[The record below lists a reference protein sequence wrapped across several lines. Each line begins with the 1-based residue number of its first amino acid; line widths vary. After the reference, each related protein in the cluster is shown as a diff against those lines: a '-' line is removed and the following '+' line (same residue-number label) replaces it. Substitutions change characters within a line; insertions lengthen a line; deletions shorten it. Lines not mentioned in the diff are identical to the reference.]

1 MKNMNNV
8 LNWKELGKYFANID
22 SGQQAD
28 FLKGMLYEM
37 SLWGNVTDIE
47 SQLCSINM
55 ELTPEERKQLQM
67 LGFE

>member
-1 MKNMNNV
+1 MNNV